1 MGGGSDDDSQKKI
14 LFCTDFSEN
23 SLAAGQC
30 ACEYAK
36 AFGASLAIVH
46 VTDPWAVPLAFYVRN
61 IPILIQTVVAD
72 QLQKSVARSVNTE
85 LESMTKEFR
94 SALKEV
100 KTYSRIGIPSEQIV
114 RLAAEE
120 CIDLIVMGTH
130 GRTGFRLMVLGSVAE
145 NVLRTA
151 GCPVLIVRF
160 SAHEPPGGPE

>member
-1 MGGGSDDDSQKKI
+1 MIPKKI

-23 SLAAGQC
+23 SLAAGRC

-46 VTDPWAVPLAFYVRN
+46 VTDPWAVPLAIYVRK
-61 IPILIQTVVAD
+61 IPFLVRTVVVD
-72 QLQKSVARSVNTE
+72 QLQESVARSVNTE
-85 LESMTKEFR
+85 LESMTKDFG
-94 SALKEV
+94 SILKEV
-100 KTYSRIGIPSEQIV
+100 KAYSRIGIPSEQIA

-130 GRTGFRLMVLGSVAE
+130 GWTGFRHMVLGSVAD

-151 GCPVLIVRF
+151 GCPVLIVRS
-160 SAHEPPGGPE
+160 SAHEPPGSSE